1 MKFVD
6 EVRIFVKA
14 GDGGNGA
21 VSFRREKYIERGG
34 PNGGDGGNGGSVV
47 FVADPQLTTLLDY
60 RYQQHHR
67 AKNGEHG
74 MGSDC
79 NGRAADD
86 MVLKVPVGTLV
97 KDANTEELLV
107 DLSEAGQR
115 WVAAKGGRGGLG
127 NMNFATSTRQ
137 TPRFAQDGTKGEE
150 ITLRLELKLLADVG
164 LLGFPNAGKST
175 FISRVSRARPK
186 VADYPF
192 TTLVPNLGMVQYKD
206 GLSFV
211 MADIPGIIEG
221 ASEGVGLG
229 HQFLRHV
236 ERCKVLI
243 HLIDMGAEGEGRAP
257 LQDFD
262 VLNAELEKYSPELAS
277 KPQVVAANKLDLP
290 DAQARLEDFTEALRE
305 RGIRVYPVSCATGE
319 GMQPL
324 MDSVAEVL
332 FTGRTEKLHVEV
344 LAKAA
349 RARKAREGAKAKV
362 PSAPTHE
369 AQAQVST
376 AKTREEQEFE
386 AEFAALEAAEA
397 QASKALEEG
406 ASPGAP
412 APSRKQGTAA
422 AKKAAAGRTGT
433 AASAKKAAAGKAGAA
448 AAKKAAAG
456 KAGTAASKKAAAG
469 TAASAKKAAAGKAG
483 TKKGASARNAG
494 TASAKKAAAGKAGTA
509 AAKKA
514 AAGKA
519 GTAAAKKAAAGKAG
533 TAAAKKAAAG
543 KAGTAAAKKAAAGK
557 AGTKKG
563 ASARKAGP
571 AVAKKPPA
579 RKAGA
584 AAAKK
589 GASAGKAA
597 AKSSARKSGTVAAK
611 KVAAVKSPA
620 RKSGASAAKKS
631 SARKSG
637 SAGKAAT
644 KKPSASKSATKRAP
658 ARRSAGGRS

>member
-97 KDANTEELLV
+97 KDAHTEELLV
-107 DLSEAGQR
+107 DLSEAGQS

-150 ITLRLELKLLADVG
+150 LTLRLELKLLADVG

-257 LQDFD
+257 LHDFD
-262 VLNAELEKYSPELAS
+262 VLTAELGKYSPELAS

-290 DAQARLEDFTEALRE
+290 DAQARLEGFTEALRA
-305 RGIRVYPVSCATGE
+305 RGTRVYPVSCATGE

-332 FTGRTEKLHVEV
+332 FTGRTEKLHVEIP
-344 LAKAA
+344 AKAA
-349 RARKAREGAKAKV
+349 RAGKVGGKAKAATK
-362 PSAPTHE
+362 
-369 AQAQVST
+369 
-376 AKTREEQEFE
+376 K
-386 AEFAALEAAEA
+386 
-397 QASKALEEG
+397 
-406 ASPGAP
+406 AP
-412 APSRKQGTAA
+412 AS
-422 AKKAAAGRTGT
+422 
-433 AASAKKAAAGKAGAA
+433 KAGAA
-448 AAKKAAAG
+448 TPK
-456 KAGTAASKKAAAG
+456 
-469 TAASAKKAAAGKAG
+469 ASAEKVP
-483 TKKGASARNAG
+483 ARKAG
-494 TASAKKAAAGKAGTA
+494 TASAKKAATKKAPASKAGAASAKTSA

-514 AAGKA
+514 ALKKAPASKA
-519 GTAAAKKAAAGKAG
+519 GIASAKKSALKKATARKPGPAAAEK
-533 TAAAKKAAAG
+533 
-543 KAGTAAAKKAAAGK
+543 
-557 AGTKKG
+557 
-563 ASARKAGP
+563 S
-571 AVAKKPPA
+571 
-579 RKAGA
+579 
-584 AAAKK
+584 AAKK
-589 GASAGKAA
+589 G
-597 AKSSARKSGTVAAK
+597 SARKSGSSAK
-611 KVAAVKSPA
+611 V
-620 RKSGASAAKKS
+620 AAKKS
-631 SARKSG
+631 SAS
-637 SAGKAAT
+637 
-644 KKPSASKSATKRAP
+644 TKRAP
-658 ARRSAGGRS
+658 ARKPVGRRR

>member
-67 AKNGEHG
+67 ARNGEHG

-79 NGRAADD
+79 NGRAAED

-97 KDANTEELLV
+97 KDADTEELLV

-150 ITLRLELKLLADVG
+150 FTLRLELKLLADVG

-257 LQDFD
+257 LHDFD
-262 VLNAELEKYSPELAS
+262 VLNAELGKYSPELAS

-290 DAQARLEDFTEALRE
+290 DAQARLEGFTEALRE

-332 FTGRTEKLHVEV
+332 FTGRTEKLHVEIP
-344 LAKAA
+344 AKAA
-349 RARKAREGAKAKV
+349 RAGKAKAK
-362 PSAPTHE
+362 
-369 AQAQVST
+369 
-376 AKTREEQEFE
+376 
-386 AEFAALEAAEA
+386 AAE
-397 QASKALEEG
+397 
-406 ASPGAP
+406 
-412 APSRKQGTAA
+412 
-422 AKKAAAGRTGT
+422 KKA
-433 AASAKKAAAGKAGAA
+433 
-448 AAKKAAAG
+448 
-456 KAGTAASKKAAAG
+456 
-469 TAASAKKAAAGKAG
+469 
-483 TKKGASARNAG
+483 
-494 TASAKKAAAGKAGTA
+494 
-509 AAKKA
+509 
-514 AAGKA
+514 
-519 GTAAAKKAAAGKAG
+519 
-533 TAAAKKAAAG
+533 
-543 KAGTAAAKKAAAGK
+543 
-557 AGTKKG
+557 
-563 ASARKAGP
+563 
-571 AVAKKPPA
+571 PA

-589 GASAGKAA
+589 AATKKSAA
-597 AKSSARKSGTVAAK
+597 AKKAVAKKAPARKAGAAAKTSAARKAGTAAAKKAATKKASTRKSGTGAAKKGATKKAPARKSGTAPVK
-611 KVAAVKSPA
+611 K
-620 RKSGASAAKKS
+620 SAAKKA

-637 SAGKAAT
+637 SSGKAGA
-644 KKPSASKSATKRAP
+644 KKSAAATKRAP
-658 ARRSAGGRS
+658 ARKSGGGRS

>member
-21 VSFRREKYIERGG
+21 VSFRREKYIDRGG

-97 KDANTEELLV
+97 KDAHSEELLV

-150 ITLRLELKLLADVG
+150 LTLRLELKLLADVG

-257 LQDFD
+257 LHDFD
-262 VLNAELEKYSPELAS
+262 VLNTELARYSPELAS

-290 DAQARLEDFTEALRE
+290 DAQARLEGFTEALRA

-332 FTGRTEKLHVEV
+332 FTGRTEKLHVEIP
-344 LAKAA
+344 AKAA
-349 RARKAREGAKAKV
+349 RAGKAKAGGKAKGAEKK
-362 PSAPTHE
+362 AP
-369 AQAQVST
+369 
-376 AKTREEQEFE
+376 
-386 AEFAALEAAEA
+386 
-397 QASKALEEG
+397 ASKAGAAATKGAAKKAPARKPGAAAVKTSAAAKKAPARKSGAAAAKTSAAAKKAPARKSGAAAVKTSAAAKKAPARKSGAAAVKTSAAAKKAPARKAGAASAKKAATKKASTRKSGTAAVKKSAASKRG
-406 ASPGAP
+406 ASG
-412 APSRKQGTAA
+412 KAA
-422 AKKAAAGRTGT
+422 AKKAAASKRG
-433 AASAKKAAAGKAGAA
+433 ASGKAG
-448 AAKKAAAG
+448 
-456 KAGTAASKKAAAG
+456 
-469 TAASAKKAAAGKAG
+469 
-483 TKKGASARNAG
+483 
-494 TASAKKAAAGKAGTA
+494 
-509 AAKKA
+509 
-514 AAGKA
+514 
-519 GTAAAKKAAAGKAG
+519 
-533 TAAAKKAAAG
+533 
-543 KAGTAAAKKAAAGK
+543 
-557 AGTKKG
+557 
-563 ASARKAGP
+563 
-571 AVAKKPPA
+571 
-579 RKAGA
+579 
-584 AAAKK
+584 
-589 GASAGKAA
+589 
-597 AKSSARKSGTVAAK
+597 
-611 KVAAVKSPA
+611 
-620 RKSGASAAKKS
+620 AKKS
-631 SARKSG
+631 SA
-637 SAGKAAT
+637 
-644 KKPSASKSATKRAP
+644 ATKRAP
-658 ARRSAGGRS
+658 ARKSGRGRS